1 METWG
6 KISLLFGA
14 DMSSY
19 IRIDNKNKDIIILSE
34 DPTQG
39 LYDTTL
45 TAEAKYHINF
55 KQPKKIFVLS
65 LHYNGSSSF
74 LFVNAKT
81 NISVQRKRL

>member
-1 METWG
+1 METWE
-6 KISLLFGA
+6 KTSLLFGA

-19 IRIDNKNKDIIILSE
+19 VHIDNKNKDIIILSE
-34 DPTQG
+34 GPTQG

-45 TAEAKYHINF
+45 TAEAKYHIDF
-55 KQPKKIFVLS
+55 KQPRKLFVLS
-65 LHYNGSSSF
+65 LHYSGSSSF